1 MFTLTEA
8 KALIIRHRDAV
19 LAFARAL
26 MIHKALNAVI
36 IHEIVA
42 SAPERTRRDDCAVVE
57 QDAAFAVHELEAVE
71 RACCTG
77 IPQFLSQPPSRQSI
91 YAVLT
96 SRVA

>member
-1 MFTLTEA
+1 MRRRAARYSALLVGSRHRRLLMFALTEA

-57 QDAAFAVHELEAVE
+57 QNATAFAVHELEAVD
-71 RACCTG
+71 RA
-77 IPQFLSQPPSRQSI
+77 
-91 YAVLT
+91 
-96 SRVA
+96 

>member
-1 MFTLTEA
+1 MFALTEA

-57 QDAAFAVHELEAVE
+57 QNAAAFAVRICVPAGAAFRDAEF
-71 RACCTG
+71 R
-77 IPQFLSQPPSRQSI
+77 I
-91 YAVLT
+91 
-96 SRVA
+96 